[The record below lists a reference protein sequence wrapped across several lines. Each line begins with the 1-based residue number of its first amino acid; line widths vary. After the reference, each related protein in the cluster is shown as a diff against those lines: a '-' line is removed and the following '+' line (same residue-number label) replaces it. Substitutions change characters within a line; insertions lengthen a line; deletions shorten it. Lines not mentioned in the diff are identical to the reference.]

1 MRFDSPTEFSIT
13 EDDNGFLVA
22 QGVIATAGE
31 KLVYKEGTEVIG
43 ESALFE
49 NMDSWVGLP
58 VTLNH
63 PRTGLLNPSNTKKH
77 QVGSVTKVWRQDNQ
91 LWAKFRVTVKDAID
105 AVKSGM
111 RGLSAGYRV
120 VMDGST
126 QAARSNNHLA
136 ICGLGRSPSSGIR
149 GDERRDSYDINGESP
164 MIIKFPNGKEIKL
177 DCSDAEYQLLQGQ
190 VDALASRADSV
201 EAELVKVSDAISQH
215 LDADEDMPI
224 SEKML
229 KMKMMMDKAKKD
241 GEDIT
246 KLQAQCDELKAQSE
260 KDKGKMDSA
269 DIDAI
274 LVAHEKAQ
282 RIDAAIKI
290 RKDDGTIKTA
300 KELMTE
306 AVLKHDKDI
315 KLDGKADGYLEAR
328 LDAALEVIDAS
339 NVRKQRQDGN
349 GKPNGERKL
358 TVQERADEAF
368 RNEWKETK

>member
-13 EDDNGFLVA
+13 EDENGYIVA

-31 KLVYKEGTEVIG
+31 ELVYKEGKEVVG

-58 VTLNH
+58 VTLKH
-63 PRTGLLNPSNTKKH
+63 PKTGLLNPSNTQRH
-77 QVGSVTKVWRQDNQ
+77 QVGSVTSVWRQDNQ

-120 VMDGST
+120 AMDGIT
-126 QAARSNNHLA
+126 QVARSNNHLA
-136 ICGLGRSPSSGIR
+136 ICDLGRSPSSGIR
-149 GDERRDSYDINGESP
+149 GDERRDSHDINGEEP

-177 DCSDAEYQLLQGQ
+177 DCSDAEAQLLQGQ
-190 VDALASRADSV
+190 IDALASRAD
-201 EAELVKVSDAISQH
+201 EADGNLKKVFAH
-215 LDADEDMPI
+215 LDAEEDMPI

-229 KMKMMMDKAKKD
+229 KLKMMMDKAKKD

-246 KLQAQCDELKAQSE
+246 KLQAQYDELEAQSE

-274 LVAHEKAQ
+274 LTAHEKAQ
-282 RIDAAIKI
+282 RIDSSIKL
-290 RKDDGTIKTA
+290 RKDDGTIKSA

-306 AVLKHDKDI
+306 AVTKHDKDI
-315 KLDGKADGYLEAR
+315 KLDGKSDGYLEAR
-328 LDAALEVIDAS
+328 LDAALEHIDAN
-339 NVRKQRQDGN
+339 NVRKQRQDGS
-349 GKPNGERKL
+349 GKQAEKK
-358 TVQERADEAF
+358 TVQERSDEVF
-368 RNEWKETK
+368 RNSWKKETK

>member
-49 NMDSWVGLP
+49 NMDSWAGLP
-58 VTLNH
+58 VTYTH
-63 PRTGLLNPSNTKKH
+63 PRTGLLNPSNTQKH
-77 QVGSVTKVWRQDNQ
+77 QVGSVIKAWRQDNQ

-149 GDERRDSYDINGESP
+149 GDELRGSHDINGEEP

-177 DCSDAEYQLLQGQ
+177 DCSDAEAQLLQYQ
-190 VDALASRADSV
+190 IDALALRAD
-201 EAELVKVSDAISQH
+201 EAEGDLEKVLSQV
-215 LDADEDMPI
+215 DEDEDMPA

-229 KMKMMMDKAKKD
+229 KLKMMLDQAKKD

-246 KLQAQCDELKAQSE
+246 KLQAQYDELKAQCDE
-260 KDKGKMDSA
+260 GADKMDSA

-274 LVAHEKAQ
+274 LTAHEKAQ
-282 RIDAAIKI
+282 RIDSTIKL
-290 RKDDGTIKTA
+290 RKDDGSIKSA

-306 AVLKHDKDI
+306 AVTKHDKDI
-315 KLDGKADGYLEAR
+315 KLDGKSDGYLEAR
-328 LDAALEVIDAS
+328 LDAAIEHIDAN
-339 NVRKQRQDGN
+339 NVRKQRQDGS
-349 GKPNGERKL
+349 GKPTTKQ
-358 TVQERADEAF
+358 TVQERADAKAM
-368 RNEWKETK
+368 NSWKETK